1 MGCVAV
7 CKAIGNNIGDQARG
21 KAIAFCRYVRVF
33 VHSSRCTRLVLCI
46 EVLRL
51 ILSLLEASHAPALLG
66 STLLISALATIGV
79 MIRGV
84 LSIPS
89 LTGLKLESVN
99 LYTKN
104 ESIQIC

>member
-7 CKAIGNNIGDQARG
+7 CKAIGNNIGDQARR
-21 KAIAFCRYVRVF
+21 KAIAFCTYVRVF

-66 STLLISALATIGV
+66 RYVVDKRFGNNRGNDQRESCRFLL
-79 MIRGV
+79 
-84 LSIPS
+84 
-89 LTGLKLESVN
+89 
-99 LYTKN
+99 
-104 ESIQIC
+104 